1 MATIFYKQPNGRYCR
16 YSTIVEDVTDYNMND
31 TDIIKWFVNKAIDE
45 AKEFLDKK
53 DKNMHEFGELELRLQ
68 SNKNPDKTLI
78 SKMKMS
84 EDVGICW
91 QQR

>member
-16 YSTIVEDVTDYNMND
+16 YSTVVEDVTDYNMND
-31 TDIIKWFVNKAIDE
+31 NDIIKWFVNKAIDE

-53 DKNMHEFGELELRLQ
+53 DKNMHDFGELELMLR
-68 SNKNPDKTLI
+68 SNKYLDKTLI

-84 EDVGICW
+84 EDVGIRW
-91 QQR
+91 EQR